1 MSEMKK
7 TSREISLERADVLK
21 SRIDPYL
28 DAKKEIPLGL
38 DFQDEIKERQKKIKE
53 YFNATDEEWNDWHW
67 QISNRILDA
76 ETLNQFIHLTDKQKA
91 DIDKVGEKFR
101 WAISPYFL
109 SVIDPKG
116 NHFENPI
123 YLQSIP
129 TGLELVEGIGEADP
143 MGEEF
148 TN

>member
-7 TSREISLERADVLK
+7 TSREISLERASVLK
-21 SRIDPYL
+21 SRIEPYL
-28 DAKKEIPLGL
+28 EAKQEIPLGL

-67 QISNRILDA
+67 QISNRIHDV
-76 ETLNQFIHLTDKQKA
+76 ETLSKFIDLTDKQKA

-109 SVIDPKG
+109 SVIDPK
-116 NHFENPI
+116 
-123 YLQSIP
+123 
-129 TGLELVEGIGEADP
+129 
-143 MGEEF
+143 
-148 TN
+148 